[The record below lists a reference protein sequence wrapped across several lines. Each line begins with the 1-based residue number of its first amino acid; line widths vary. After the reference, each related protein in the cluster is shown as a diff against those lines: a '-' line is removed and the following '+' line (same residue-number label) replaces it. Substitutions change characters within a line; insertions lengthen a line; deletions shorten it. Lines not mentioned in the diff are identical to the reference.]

1 MTNNYWM
8 HRITCGENA
17 SPYAQHLFFGNGN
30 DSGEHYLSIGWCD
43 FSYEKFVE
51 AVLTEGASALDS
63 LMQEAS

>member
-30 DSGEHYLSIGWCD
+30 DSGDKHVVFK
-43 FSYEKFVE
+43 FSNRDKN
-51 AVLTEGASALDS
+51 
-63 LMQEAS
+63 

>member
-30 DSGEHYLSIGWCD
+30 DSGDKHVV
-43 FSYEKFVE
+43 FN
-51 AVLTEGASALDS
+51 SAIVTRIRIY
-63 LMQEAS
+63 

>member
-30 DSGEHYLSIGWCD
+30 DFGYKGFRATCIMVKNLRQC
-43 FSYEKFVE
+43 KNM
-51 AVLTEGASALDS
+51 LN
-63 LMQEAS
+63 